1 MVATYLCNIVGI
13 NTNSIN
19 SINQVLQFKEGLH
32 GYPLKTVYVFF
43 VLRKAITKHIS
54 PIANPKPNVNLSLN
68 LFVKPFMQSLKLIVL
83 NR

>member
-1 MVATYLCNIVGI
+1 MEHDAPRLCPAVVKGQKAQRHMVATYLCNIVGI

-54 PIANPKPNVNLSLN
+54 PIANPKT
-68 LFVKPFMQSLKLIVL
+68 QC
-83 NR
+83 